1 MKENE
6 HVAETR
12 DWTRDI
18 QIFSL
23 TLSQLSY
30 FGYWWLIFTLKLR
43 SLQKTQTL
51 RKSGNWILEPIQRGC
66 IEFDG
71 EFFRPRGISS
81 NGRACA

>member
-23 TLSQLSY
+23 TLFQLSY
-30 FGYWWLIFTLKLR
+30 FGLLVV
-43 SLQKTQTL
+43 
-51 RKSGNWILEPIQRGC
+51 N
-66 IEFDG
+66 
-71 EFFRPRGISS
+71 FRVEIALFKE
-81 NGRACA
+81 NANTKKKW

>member
-30 FGYWWLIFTLKLR
+30 FGLFKVNFHVEIALFTENANINK
-43 SLQKTQTL
+43 K
-51 RKSGNWILEPIQRGC
+51 W
-66 IEFDG
+66 
-71 EFFRPRGISS
+71 
-81 NGRACA
+81 

>member
-6 HVAETR
+6 YVAKTR

-30 FGYWWLIFTLKLR
+30 FGWLVVDVHTEIEPFTENTNPNK
-43 SLQKTQTL
+43 K
-51 RKSGNWILEPIQRGC
+51 W
-66 IEFDG
+66 
-71 EFFRPRGISS
+71 
-81 NGRACA
+81 

>member
-30 FGYWWLIFTLKLR
+30 FGLLVVNFHVEIALFAENANTKKKW
-43 SLQKTQTL
+43 
-51 RKSGNWILEPIQRGC
+51 
-66 IEFDG
+66 
-71 EFFRPRGISS
+71 
-81 NGRACA
+81 

>member
-12 DWTRDI
+12 DWTRDL

-30 FGYWWLIFTLKLR
+30 FGLFVVNV
-43 SLQKTQTL
+43 QAE
-51 RKSGNWILEPIQRGC
+51 NVP
-66 IEFDG
+66 
-71 EFFRPRGISS
+71 FRETTNPYKK
-81 NGRACA
+81 

>member
-30 FGYWWLIFTLKLR
+30 FGYWWLIFTLKFR
-43 SLQKTQTL
+43 SLEKTQTL
-51 RKSGNWILEPIQRGC
+51 RKSGNWILEPIHKRLYWIWQW
-66 IEFDG
+66 IFQ
-71 EFFRPRGISS
+71 F
-81 NGRACA
+81 

>member
-30 FGYWWLIFTLKLR
+30 FGLFVV
-43 SLQKTQTL
+43 
-51 RKSGNWILEPIQRGC
+51 N
-66 IEFDG
+66 FHV
-71 EFFRPRGISS
+71 
-81 NGRACA
+81 

>member
-23 TLSQLSY
+23 TLSQLRY
-30 FGYWWLIFTLKLR
+30 FGLFVVNFQVEIALFTENANTK
-43 SLQKTQTL
+43 K
-51 RKSGNWILEPIQRGC
+51 KW
-66 IEFDG
+66 
-71 EFFRPRGISS
+71 
-81 NGRACA
+81 

>member
-23 TLSQLSY
+23 TVSQLSY
-30 FGYWWLIFTLKLR
+30 FGLFVVNFHVEIALFTENANTK
-43 SLQKTQTL
+43 K
-51 RKSGNWILEPIQRGC
+51 KW
-66 IEFDG
+66 
-71 EFFRPRGISS
+71 
-81 NGRACA
+81 

>member
-30 FGYWWLIFTLKLR
+30 FRLFMVNVHVEISLFTENVNTNK
-43 SLQKTQTL
+43 K
-51 RKSGNWILEPIQRGC
+51 W
-66 IEFDG
+66 
-71 EFFRPRGISS
+71 
-81 NGRACA
+81 

>member
-30 FGYWWLIFTLKLR
+30 FGLFVVNFHVEIKQRKFTIWDKEKRVVDIMYHRWQR
-43 SLQKTQTL
+43 S
-51 RKSGNWILEPIQRGC
+51 KSNS
-66 IEFDG
+66 F
-71 EFFRPRGISS
+71 SKY
-81 NGRACA
+81 

>member
-23 TLSQLSY
+23 TLSQPSY
-30 FGYWWLIFTLKLR
+30 FALLMVNFHVVIALFTEN
-43 SLQKTQTL
+43 
-51 RKSGNWILEPIQRGC
+51 GNTKKKW
-66 IEFDG
+66 
-71 EFFRPRGISS
+71 
-81 NGRACA
+81 

>member
-12 DWTRDI
+12 DWSRDI

-30 FGYWWLIFTLKLR
+30 FGLFVANFHVEIAPFKENANTNKKW
-43 SLQKTQTL
+43 
-51 RKSGNWILEPIQRGC
+51 
-66 IEFDG
+66 
-71 EFFRPRGISS
+71 
-81 NGRACA
+81 

>member
-30 FGYWWLIFTLKLR
+30 FGLFLF
-43 SLQKTQTL
+43 S
-51 RKSGNWILEPIQRGC
+51 
-66 IEFDG
+66 FH
-71 EFFRPRGISS
+71 
-81 NGRACA
+81 A

>member
-30 FGYWWLIFTLKLR
+30 FGLFVVKLHVEIALFTENANTK
-43 SLQKTQTL
+43 K
-51 RKSGNWILEPIQRGC
+51 KW
-66 IEFDG
+66 
-71 EFFRPRGISS
+71 
-81 NGRACA
+81 

>member
-18 QIFSL
+18 EIFSP

-30 FGYWWLIFTLKLR
+30 FGWFVVNFHVEIGPFTENANTNK
-43 SLQKTQTL
+43 K
-51 RKSGNWILEPIQRGC
+51 W
-66 IEFDG
+66 
-71 EFFRPRGISS
+71 
-81 NGRACA
+81 